1 MKIRLCLHIQ
11 FKKVLNDL
19 KRIFYILRENI
30 HNVQFQIDAS
40 YVNLVPTLDA
50 IDEEMTN
57 AEDQN
62 HFEIIRLQAETK
74 NVSFLA

>member
-1 MKIRLCLHIQ
+1 MI
-11 FKKVLNDL
+11 
-19 KRIFYILRENI
+19 YILRENI